1 MIETEQISYDV
12 NPLFLEVMDANISL
26 GTLGNSLLK
35 VKSIS
40 EFAAQSNDRDKTVP
54 VIILVKLL
62 YTIQTSTKALL
73 ELSGSVAWHSVG
85 TEQQLLILAPGH
97 HISAGISIL
106 FYDGFQAS
114 HQFFIFLAVTGYGNG
129 MRESS

>member
-62 YTIQTSTKALL
+62 QI
-73 ELSGSVAWHSVG
+73 ELVRL
-85 TEQQLLILAPGH
+85 T
-97 HISAGISIL
+97 
-106 FYDGFQAS
+106 
-114 HQFFIFLAVTGYGNG
+114 FICHC
-129 MRESS
+129 E